1 MMIQECPALKSVG
14 LAIDSQDHAR
24 KLVATLATR
33 GCPDLDTIVLDSL
46 SLFPIERPAMRVFIQ
61 EMVSHAVIASL
72 ESLVVRG
79 LQWMPLTRLDE
90 DGKCAEVPR
99 DELTQAPSFPFPV
112 HSLAFER
119 VSIPFPDLLTLMP
132 RPALLRSFTLTT
144 LSDAT
149 DSIVSTATM
158 EYLAA
163 LLGPY
168 LTSLTLGAAPY
179 KISYDRHHRYQQY
192 HSGPTLPIDL
202 FQSFPLLEHLN
213 LTAMRGM
220 QLNYLGTLFKSSP
233 ALVSLNLQ
241 QSVYDISLAAL
252 HGFEDAL
259 EDALQGWKTGE
270 DDESW
275 QPKRGQR
282 KLHLGLLPVRGE
294 TGLPKL
300 EEAIYLRGIRM
311 RWDGCRTAVHEDD

>member
-33 GCPDLDTIVLDSL
+33 GCPNLDTIVLDSL

-179 KISYDRHHRYQQY
+179 KISYDRHHRYQRY

-233 ALVSLNLQ
+233 ALV
-241 QSVYDISLAAL
+241 ISSSRSTTSPSRPCTALKTRSKTRSRDGRLAR
-252 HGFEDAL
+252 
-259 EDALQGWKTGE
+259 TT
-270 DDESW
+270 S
-275 QPKRGQR
+275 RGNR
-282 KLHLGLLPVRGE
+282 SAARGSC
-294 TGLPKL
+294 T
-300 EEAIYLRGIRM
+300 
-311 RWDGCRTAVHEDD
+311 WVCCRSAARRACRSSRRRST